1 MSRSVCKVPLM
12 FVNICTPFQS
22 RLNQS
27 CQQNNV
33 TLTKTWPNIYLF
45 WTEFT
50 LGHGGSYPIQIK
62 VANSPFLD
70 SKFSLPS
77 FLTLSEIWLTTIWH
91 DMSLLWNCFH
101 DKLKY
106 LNKNFFP
113 KANCW
118 AIESTSLF
126 ACFLMNHEISRCFLA
141 PRPLLINAMLCA
153 FVTPAILKRAKAFKM
168 KDGKSVKNFSC

>member
-106 LNKNFFP
+106 LNKNFFS
-113 KANCW
+113 KGQLLSNWINIVVCMFFD
-118 AIESTSLF
+118 ESRDISLF
-126 ACFLMNHEISRCFLA
+126 PCPEAS
-141 PRPLLINAMLCA
+141 INQRYVMCICNTRHTEASES
-153 FVTPAILKRAKAFKM
+153 FQDEGR
-168 KDGKSVKNFSC
+168 